1 MFGRR
6 LPILHRKLATQLLL
20 EVVMRNSLMSCSEL
34 FDVGQIPRYVGI
46 GVLRKII
53 NLKSVHRYVDSFI
66 LSIMFAF

>member
-1 MFGRR
+1 
-6 LPILHRKLATQLLL
+6 
-20 EVVMRNSLMSCSEL
+20 MSCSEL